1 MCWNATVSLNT
12 FLFSFFA
19 VNFAYFNN
27 VINIYEC
34 LFFYSFISMQ
44 LIEYFTWKNLNAKNL
59 NNKNLNNKK
68 INRLLSQLG
77 FFLIFLQ
84 PLFFIL
90 IPNNVKFNVKA
101 TLITLYLAFFFLFFI
116 PIKND
121 FSMTKAPNGHL
132 AWNWLKYP
140 PPIVLLWITFLLVIL
155 LYAKKYILFAIY
167 AIIFLAIYYTYY
179 KTNTWGSLWCWI
191 ANGLAVLL
199 IMRTF
204 FKSSIPDYLVT
215 NPNANSK

>member
-27 VINIYEC
+27 IINIYEC

-44 LIEYFTWKNLNAKNL
+44 LIEYFTWKHLH
-59 NNKNLNNKK
+59 NKK

-77 FFLIFLQ
+77 MLLVLIQ

-90 IPNNVKFNVKA
+90 IPNNVKFNIKA
-101 TLITLYLAFFFLFFI
+101 TLITLYVIFLVFHI
-116 PIKND
+116 GYLIKYD
-121 FSMTKAPNGHL
+121 YSMVKAPNGHL
-132 AWNWLKYP
+132 AWNWLNIPVFY
-140 PPIVLLWITFLLVIL
+140 IFIWLTFLLVIL
-155 LYAKKYILFAIY
+155 LYAKKYILFAIN

-199 IMRTF
+199 IIRTF
-204 FKSSIPDYLVT
+204 YNSSIPDYLVI
-215 NPNANSK
+215 NPINK

>member
-1 MCWNATVSLNT
+1 MCWNERVSLNT

-44 LIEYFTWKNLNAKNL
+44 LLEYFTWKHL
-59 NNKNLNNKK
+59 NNKNL
-68 INRLLSQLG
+68 NRLLSQLG
-77 FFLIFLQ
+77 LFLIFLQ

-101 TLITLYLAFFFLFFI
+101 SLITLYLVFFFLLFI
-116 PIKND
+116 SIKND
-121 FSMTKAPNGHL
+121 FSMAKAPNGHL

-140 PPIVLLWITFLLVIL
+140 VYIVLLWITFLLIIL

-167 AIIFLAIYYTYY
+167 AIIFIAIYYTYY

-204 FKSSIPDYLVT
+204 YNSSVPDYLVI
-215 NPNANSK
+215 NPNKK

>member
-1 MCWNATVSLNT
+1 MSLNT

-34 LFFYSFISMQ
+34 LFFYSFISIQ
-44 LIEYFTWKNLNAKNL
+44 LIEYFTWKNLNNKNL
-59 NNKNLNNKK
+59 NNKNLN
-68 INRLLSQLG
+68 RQLSQLG

-84 PLFFIL
+84 PILSIL
-90 IPNNVKFNVKA
+90 IPNNVKFNIKA
-101 TLITLYLAFFFLFFI
+101 TLITLYVICLVFLGFL
-116 PIKND
+116 IKYD
-121 FSMTKAPNGHL
+121 YSMVKAPNGHL
-132 AWNWLKYP
+132 AWNWLNVPVFY
-140 PPIVLLWITFLLVIL
+140 IFIWVTFLLVIL

-167 AIIFLAIYYTYY
+167 ALIFLAIYYTYY

-191 ANGLAVLL
+191 ANGLAVVL
-199 IMRTF
+199 IIRTF

>member
-44 LIEYFTWKNLNAKNL
+44 LVEYFTWKH
-59 NNKNLNNKK
+59 LNNKK

-77 FFLIFLQ
+77 MLLIVLQ

-101 TLITLYLAFFFLFFI
+101 SLITLYLVFFFLLFI
-116 PIKND
+116 SIKND
-121 FSMTKAPNGHL
+121 FSMAKAPNGHL

-140 PPIVLLWITFLLVIL
+140 VYIVLLWITFLLVIL
-155 LYAKKYILFAIY
+155 LYAKKYILFAIQLL
-167 AIIFLAIYYTYY
+167 IFLAIYYTYY

-191 ANGLAVLL
+191 ANGLALLL
-199 IMRTF
+199 IVRTF
-204 FKSSIPDYLVT
+204 FKSSIPDYLVI
-215 NPNANSK
+215 NPNSK

>member
-27 VINIYEC
+27 IINIYEC

-44 LIEYFTWKNLNAKNL
+44 LIEYFTWKHLH
-59 NNKNLNNKK
+59 NKK

-84 PLFFIL
+84 PILSIL

-101 TLITLYLAFFFLFFI
+101 TLITLYLIFFFLIFFS
-116 PIKND
+116 IKND

-140 PPIVLLWITFLLVIL
+140 PLVVLLWITFLLVIL
-155 LYAKKYILFAIY
+155 LYAKKYILFAIN
-167 AIIFLAIYYTYY
+167 ALIFLAIYYTYY

-199 IMRTF
+199 IIRTF
-204 FKSSIPDYLVT
+204 FKSSVPDYLVI
-215 NPNANSK
+215 NPINK

>member
-27 VINIYEC
+27 IINIYEC

-44 LIEYFTWKNLNAKNL
+44 LIEYFTWKDL
-59 NNKNLNNKK
+59 NNKNL
-68 INRLLSQLG
+68 NRLLSQLG

-84 PLFFIL
+84 PILSIL

-101 TLITLYLAFFFLFFI
+101 TLITLYLAFFFLIFI
-116 PIKND
+116 SIKND
-121 FSMTKAPNGHL
+121 FSMAKAPNGHL

-140 PPIVLLWITFLLVIL
+140 IYIVLLWITFLLVIL
-155 LYAKKYILFAIY
+155 LYAKKYILLAIY

-191 ANGLAVLL
+191 ANGLAVVL
-199 IMRTF
+199 IIRTF

-215 NPNANSK
+215 NPNPNKP

>member
-27 VINIYEC
+27 IINIYEC

-44 LIEYFTWKNLNAKNL
+44 LIEYFTWKDL
-59 NNKNLNNKK
+59 NNKNL
-68 INRLLSQLG
+68 NRLLSQLG

-84 PLFFIL
+84 PILSIL

-101 TLITLYLAFFFLFFI
+101 TLITLYLAFFFLIFI
-116 PIKND
+116 SIKND
-121 FSMTKAPNGHL
+121 FSMAKAPNGHL

-140 PPIVLLWITFLLVIL
+140 IYIVLLWITFLLVIL

-191 ANGLAVLL
+191 ANGLAVVL
-199 IMRTF
+199 IIRTF

-215 NPNANSK
+215 NPNPNKP

>member
-1 MCWNATVSLNT
+1 
-12 FLFSFFA
+12 
-19 VNFAYFNN
+19 
-27 VINIYEC
+27 
-34 LFFYSFISMQ
+34 MQ
-44 LIEYFTWKNLNAKNL
+44 LIEYFTWKNLNGKNLNGKNL

-68 INRLLSQLG
+68 INKLLSQLG
-77 FFLIFLQ
+77 LFLIFLQ

-101 TLITLYLAFFFLFFI
+101 TLIALYLAYFFLLFI
-116 PIKND
+116 SIKND

-140 PPIVLLWITFLLVIL
+140 IYIVLLWITFLLIIL

-167 AIIFLAIYYTYY
+167 ALIFLAIYYTYY

-204 FKSSIPDYLVT
+204 FKSSVPDYLVI
-215 NPNANSK
+215 NPINK

>member
-1 MCWNATVSLNT
+1 MCWNERVSLNT

-44 LIEYFTWKNLNAKNL
+44 LLEYFTWKHL
-59 NNKNLNNKK
+59 NNKE

-77 FFLIFLQ
+77 LFLIFLQ

-101 TLITLYLAFFFLFFI
+101 SLITLYLVFFFLLFI
-116 PIKND
+116 SIKND
-121 FSMTKAPNGHL
+121 FSMAKAPNGHL

-140 PPIVLLWITFLLVIL
+140 VYIVLLWITFLLIIL

-167 AIIFLAIYYTYY
+167 AIIFIAIYYTYY

-204 FKSSIPDYLVT
+204 YNSSVPDYLVI
-215 NPNANSK
+215 NPNSK

>member
-27 VINIYEC
+27 IINIYEC

-44 LIEYFTWKNLNAKNL
+44 LIEYFTWKHLH
-59 NNKNLNNKK
+59 NKK

-77 FFLIFLQ
+77 MLLVFIQ

-90 IPNNVKFNVKA
+90 IPNNVKFNIKA
-101 TLITLYLAFFFLFFI
+101 SLITLYVIFLVFLGYL
-116 PIKND
+116 IKYD
-121 FSMTKAPNGHL
+121 YSMVKAPNGHL
-132 AWNWLKYP
+132 AWNWLNVPVFY
-140 PPIVLLWITFLLVIL
+140 IFIWLTFLLVIL
-155 LYAKKYILFAIY
+155 LYAKKYILFAINLL
-167 AIIFLAIYYTYY
+167 IFLAIYYTYY

-199 IMRTF
+199 IIRTF
-204 FKSSIPDYLVT
+204 YNSSIPNYLVI
-215 NPNANSK
+215 NPINK

>member
-27 VINIYEC
+27 IINIYEY

-44 LIEYFTWKNLNAKNL
+44 LIEYFTWKHLH
-59 NNKNLNNKK
+59 NKK
-68 INRLLSQLG
+68 INRLLSQSGMLLV
-77 FFLIFLQ
+77 FMQ

-90 IPNNVKFNVKA
+90 IPNNVKFNIKA
-101 TLITLYLAFFFLFFI
+101 TLITLYVIFLVFLGYL
-116 PIKND
+116 IKYD
-121 FSMTKAPNGHL
+121 YSMVKAPNGHL
-132 AWNWLKYP
+132 AWNWLNVPVFY
-140 PPIVLLWITFLLVIL
+140 IFIWLTFLLVIL
-155 LYAKKYILFAIY
+155 LYAKKYILFAIN
-167 AIIFLAIYYTYY
+167 ALIFLAIYYTYY

-199 IMRTF
+199 IIRTF
-204 FKSSIPDYLVT
+204 YNSSIPDYLVI
-215 NPNANSK
+215 NPIIK

>member
-12 FLFSFFA
+12 FIFSFFA

-34 LFFYSFISMQ
+34 LFFYSFISIQ
-44 LIEYFTWKNLNAKNL
+44 LIEYFTWKNLNNKNL
-59 NNKNLNNKK
+59 NNKNLN
-68 INRLLSQLG
+68 RQLSQLG

-84 PLFFIL
+84 PILSIL

-101 TLITLYLAFFFLFFI
+101 SLITLYLAFFFLLFI
-116 PIKND
+116 SIKND

-191 ANGLAVLL
+191 ANGLAVVL
-199 IMRTF
+199 IIRTF

-215 NPNANSK
+215 NPNANKT

>member
-27 VINIYEC
+27 IINIYEY

-44 LIEYFTWKNLNAKNL
+44 LIEYFTWKHLH
-59 NNKNLNNKK
+59 NKK

-77 FFLIFLQ
+77 MLLVFMQ

-90 IPNNVKFNVKA
+90 IPNNVKFNIKA
-101 TLITLYLAFFFLFFI
+101 TLITLYVIFLVFLGYL
-116 PIKND
+116 IKYD
-121 FSMTKAPNGHL
+121 YSMVKAPNGHL
-132 AWNWLKYP
+132 AWNWLNVPVFY
-140 PPIVLLWITFLLVIL
+140 IFIWLTFLLVIL

-167 AIIFLAIYYTYY
+167 ALIFLAIYYTYY

-199 IMRTF
+199 IIRTF
-204 FKSSIPDYLVT
+204 FKSSVPDYLVI
-215 NPNANSK
+215 NPINK

>member
-1 MCWNATVSLNT
+1 
-12 FLFSFFA
+12 
-19 VNFAYFNN
+19 
-27 VINIYEC
+27 
-34 LFFYSFISMQ
+34 MQ
-44 LIEYFTWKNLNAKNL
+44 LIEYFTWKNLNTKNLNTKNLNTKNLNNKNL

-84 PLFFIL
+84 PILSIL

-101 TLITLYLAFFFLFFI
+101 TLITLYLVFFFLLFI
-116 PIKND
+116 SIKND

-132 AWNWLKYP
+132 AWNWLNIPVFY
-140 PPIVLLWITFLLVIL
+140 IFIWLTFLLVIL
-155 LYAKKYILFAIY
+155 LYAKKYILFAIN

-199 IMRTF
+199 IIRTF
-204 FKSSIPDYLVT
+204 YNSSIPDYLVI
-215 NPNANSK
+215 NPNANNK

>member
-1 MCWNATVSLNT
+1 
-12 FLFSFFA
+12 
-19 VNFAYFNN
+19 
-27 VINIYEC
+27 
-34 LFFYSFISMQ
+34 MQ
-44 LIEYFTWKNLNAKNL
+44 LIEYFTWKHLH
-59 NNKNLNNKK
+59 NKK

-84 PLFFIL
+84 PILSIL
-90 IPNNVKFNVKA
+90 IPNNVKFNIKA
-101 TLITLYLAFFFLFFI
+101 TLITLYLIFFFLIFFS
-116 PIKND
+116 IKND

-140 PPIVLLWITFLLVIL
+140 PLVVLLWITFLLVIL

-167 AIIFLAIYYTYY
+167 ALIFLAIYYTYY

-199 IMRTF
+199 IIRTF
-204 FKSSIPDYLVT
+204 FKSSVPDYLVI
-215 NPNANSK
+215 NPINK

>member
-27 VINIYEC
+27 IINIYEC

-44 LIEYFTWKNLNAKNL
+44 LIEYFTWKHLH
-59 NNKNLNNKK
+59 NKK

-84 PLFFIL
+84 PILSIL
-90 IPNNVKFNVKA
+90 IPNNVKFNIKA
-101 TLITLYLAFFFLFFI
+101 TLITLYLIFFFLIFFS
-116 PIKND
+116 IKND

-140 PPIVLLWITFLLVIL
+140 PLVVLLWITFLLVIL
-155 LYAKKYILFAIY
+155 LYAKKYILFAIN
-167 AIIFLAIYYTYY
+167 ALIFLAIYYTYY

-199 IMRTF
+199 IIRTF
-204 FKSSIPDYLVT
+204 FKSSVPDYLVI
-215 NPNANSK
+215 NPINK

>member
-27 VINIYEC
+27 IINIYEC

-44 LIEYFTWKNLNAKNL
+44 LIEYFTWKHLH
-59 NNKNLNNKK
+59 NKK

-77 FFLIFLQ
+77 MLLVFIQ

-90 IPNNVKFNVKA
+90 IPNNVKFNIKA
-101 TLITLYLAFFFLFFI
+101 TLITLYVIFLVFLGYL
-116 PIKND
+116 IKYD
-121 FSMTKAPNGHL
+121 YSMVKAPNGHL
-132 AWNWLKYP
+132 AWNWLNVPVFY
-140 PPIVLLWITFLLVIL
+140 IFIWVTFLLVIL
-155 LYAKKYILFAIY
+155 LYAKKYILFAIN
-167 AIIFLAIYYTYY
+167 ALIFLAIYYTYY

-199 IMRTF
+199 IIRTF
-204 FKSSIPDYLVT
+204 YNSSIPDYLVI
-215 NPNANSK
+215 NPINK

>member
-34 LFFYSFISMQ
+34 LFFYTFISMQ
-44 LIEYFTWKNLNAKNL
+44 LIEYFTWKNLH
-59 NNKNLNNKK
+59 NKK
-68 INRLLSQLG
+68 INKLLSQLG
-77 FFLIFLQ
+77 LFLIFLQ

-90 IPNNVKFNVKA
+90 IPNNVKFNIKA
-101 TLITLYLAFFFLFFI
+101 SLITLYLVFFFLVFI
-116 PIKND
+116 SIKND
-121 FSMTKAPNGHL
+121 FSMAKAPNGHL

-140 PPIVLLWITFLLVIL
+140 VYIVLLWITIFLIIL
-155 LYAKKYILFAIY
+155 LYAKKYILFAINT
-167 AIIFLAIYYTYY
+167 IIFLAIYYTYY

-204 FKSSIPDYLVT
+204 FKSSVPDYLVI
-215 NPNANSK
+215 NPINK

>member
-27 VINIYEC
+27 IINIYEC

-44 LIEYFTWKNLNAKNL
+44 LIEYFTWKHLH
-59 NNKNLNNKK
+59 NKK

-77 FFLIFLQ
+77 MLLVFIQ

-90 IPNNVKFNVKA
+90 IPNNVKFNIKA
-101 TLITLYLAFFFLFFI
+101 TLITLYVILLVFLGYL
-116 PIKND
+116 IKYDN
-121 FSMTKAPNGHL
+121 SMVKAPNGHL
-132 AWNWLKYP
+132 AWNWLNVPVFY
-140 PPIVLLWITFLLVIL
+140 IFIWVSFLLVIL

-167 AIIFLAIYYTYY
+167 ALIFLAIYYTYY

-199 IMRTF
+199 IIRTF
-204 FKSSIPDYLVT
+204 YNSSIPDYLVI
-215 NPNANSK
+215 NPINK

>member
-44 LIEYFTWKNLNAKNL
+44 LVEYFTWKH
-59 NNKNLNNKK
+59 LNNKK

-77 FFLIFLQ
+77 MLLIFMQ
-84 PLFFIL
+84 PILFIL

-101 TLITLYLAFFFLFFI
+101 PLITLYVIFLVFLGFL
-116 PIKND
+116 IKYD
-121 FSMTKAPNGHL
+121 YSMVKAPNGHL
-132 AWNWLKYP
+132 AWNWLKVPLFY
-140 PPIVLLWITFLLVIL
+140 IFIWITFLLVIL

-167 AIIFLAIYYTYY
+167 LLIFLAIYYTYY

-191 ANGLAVLL
+191 ANGLAILL

-204 FKSSIPDYLVT
+204 FKSSIPDYLVI
-215 NPNANSK
+215 NPNSK

>member
-1 MCWNATVSLNT
+1 M
-12 FLFSFFA
+12 
-19 VNFAYFNN
+19 
-27 VINIYEC
+27 
-34 LFFYSFISMQ
+34 IS
-44 LIEYFTWKNLNAKNL
+44 K
-59 NNKNLNNKK
+59 
-68 INRLLSQLG
+68 LG

-84 PLFFIL
+84 PILSIL

-101 TLITLYLAFFFLFFI
+101 TLITLYLAFFFLIFI
-116 PIKND
+116 SIKND
-121 FSMTKAPNGHL
+121 FSMAKAPNGHL

-191 ANGLAVLL
+191 ANGLAVVL
-199 IMRTF
+199 IIRTF

-215 NPNANSK
+215 NPNPNKP